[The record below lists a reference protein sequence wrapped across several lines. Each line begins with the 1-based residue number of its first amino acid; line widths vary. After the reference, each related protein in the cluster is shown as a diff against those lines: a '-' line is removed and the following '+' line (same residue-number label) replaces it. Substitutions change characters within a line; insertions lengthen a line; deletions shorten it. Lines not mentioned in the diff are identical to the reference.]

1 MHREPGS
8 AGHRP
13 RSGDRDG
20 VGPAVEALQHSA
32 SRARPG
38 ERFAPYWVIAGVLFL
53 YLLPGL
59 IGHDPWK
66 PDEGYVF
73 DIVDHIIRTGHWV
86 IPRLAGQPFME
97 KPPLYYLVA
106 TGFTRMLSPWLPLD
120 DGARC
125 ASGLFAALT
134 LLIAAKTINCSPAR
148 GRTRN

>member
-1 MHREPGS
+1 
-8 AGHRP
+8 
-13 RSGDRDG
+13 
-20 VGPAVEALQHSA
+20 VEALQHSA